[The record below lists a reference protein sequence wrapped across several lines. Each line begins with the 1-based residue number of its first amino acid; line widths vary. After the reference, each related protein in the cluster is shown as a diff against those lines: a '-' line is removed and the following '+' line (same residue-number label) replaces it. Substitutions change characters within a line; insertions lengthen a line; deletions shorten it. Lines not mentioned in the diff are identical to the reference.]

1 MISVILIDKSY
12 MVYTEAKLASFFLFY
27 HNSIITIIVVIEG
40 YNTSVLGSSKVPKNH
55 YFVLGDNRPKSADSR
70 LLGFISQKDIV
81 GKAEYIVFPPKRW
94 KANKLLTK

>member
-1 MISVILIDKSY
+1 MKWFIKIMMKS
-12 MVYTEAKLASFFLFY
+12 
-27 HNSIITIIVVIEG
+27 IIIVVITKYDINLND